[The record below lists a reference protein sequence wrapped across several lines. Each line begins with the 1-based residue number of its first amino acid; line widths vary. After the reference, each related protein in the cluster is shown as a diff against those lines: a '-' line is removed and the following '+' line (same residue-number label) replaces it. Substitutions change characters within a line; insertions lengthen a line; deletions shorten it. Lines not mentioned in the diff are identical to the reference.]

1 MKRKINFLCV
11 LMLTMMAVSFIASTI
26 FSIND
31 MSQDMAKGYAVD
43 PNINV
48 FVLLSVFVVDLAYL
62 GFSIASIVS
71 FVRFILNVNRNE
83 VFTRKNVSLLRRYG
97 RYMLL
102 AIASGIINGVL
113 MVFVINMNI
122 GSEYWDL
129 LIIGTTEAIFALIVA
144 EAFCIGIKLQE
155 EQNLTI

>member
-1 MKRKINFLCV
+1 
-11 LMLTMMAVSFIASTI
+11 MLTMMAVSFIASTI

-48 FVLLSVFVVDLAYL
+48 FVLLSAFVVVLACL
-62 GFSIASIVS
+62 GFNIASIVS

-97 RYMLL
+97 IYMLL

-129 LIIGTTEAIFALIVA
+129 LFIGTTESIFALIVA